1 MPAVISTGFVQR
13 GQGSV
18 VVVIRENAITGVP
31 PNAPPI
37 LRCPLGLPVRSSTGR
52 DQCSP
57 RVQGTF
63 RCNVNYS
70 INGVSAPERRARPAD
85 HFDPVNILE
94 RHVLRVPVHSP
105 KKRGIDR
112 TP

>member
-18 VVVIRENAITGVP
+18 VEVIRENAITGVP

-37 LRCPLGLPVRSSTGR
+37 LRCPFGLPVRSSTGR

-63 RCNVNYS
+63 RSKFTSS
-70 INGVSAPERRARPAD
+70 INGVSAPERRAGPAD
-85 HFDPVNILE
+85 HFSPVGFLE
-94 RHVLRVPVHSP
+94 RRALRVPVHSP
-105 KKRGIDR
+105 K
-112 TP
+112 